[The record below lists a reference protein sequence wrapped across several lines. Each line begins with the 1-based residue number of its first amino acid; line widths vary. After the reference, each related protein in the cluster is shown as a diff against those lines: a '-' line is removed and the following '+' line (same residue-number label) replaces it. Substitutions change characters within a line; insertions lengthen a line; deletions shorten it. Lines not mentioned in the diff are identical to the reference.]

1 MVAPAADVTDGFPD
15 TEAQAGLLSRDMED
29 HNGHRVLINRLSA
42 PKVAGYATDKITS
55 GITPKISLRLS

>member
-42 PKVAGYATDKITS
+42 PGAQGC
-55 GITPKISLRLS
+55 RLCHR